1 MLGASILSLPQPTL
15 PHVTAASSWFPMA
28 AGDICGQANPHIWL
42 SPSVYFLEGKK
53 KKKLSKSSALSVKRA
68 MVSLNIK
75 LVGMLML
82 R

>member
-53 KKKLSKSSALSVKRA
+53 KKAFQILCPFREKGNGFFKH
-68 MVSLNIK
+68 
-75 LVGMLML
+75 
-82 R
+82 